1 MLAEKEAPVNKKI
14 VEVLGSYNPRKKMF
28 RIKAAQRLQYWID
41 QKVAMSPTVQNLFVT
56 NKVLEGGKVKA
67 FTIPKK
73 EEVKAEAPAG
83 AAPAETITVAD
94 EPKAEAQPAPTPS
107 EAVVGAP
114 TPDASVGTSENVGAE
129 VKAEEVKQESPV
141 EEIKVEAP
149 AAE

>member
-1 MLAEKEAPVNKKI
+1 MLIIRLQRTGKRNQADFRIVLAEKEAPVNKKI

-94 EPKAEAQPAPTPS
+94 EPKAEAP
-107 EAVVGAP
+107 
-114 TPDASVGTSENVGAE
+114 AE